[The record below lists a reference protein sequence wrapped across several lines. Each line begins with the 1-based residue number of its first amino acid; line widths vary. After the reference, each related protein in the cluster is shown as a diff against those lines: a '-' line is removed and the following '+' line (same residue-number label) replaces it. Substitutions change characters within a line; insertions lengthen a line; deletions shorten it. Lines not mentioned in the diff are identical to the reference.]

1 MKRIALS
8 SLTLALFALFLQSC
22 GSEAVTEEED
32 KNSISLDYTVT
43 DDDGKKSAGELN
55 IDLQE
60 PQNALNEISK
70 ALEGINLNVKKDGK
84 EVEIVN
90 FRELK
95 KMLPSSVGGMERKSS
110 EGQTTGFGGMKVSI
124 AEAEYRD
131 GNQSLDLTI
140 TDTGGLGAA
149 LMGMAFWSNLEMDK
163 ETEDGFERTTEIDG
177 HKAYMKHNRK
187 TGRSEIAVI
196 YNSRYLAV
204 AKSKGMDFDDL
215 EEVIEDL
222 DLDDLD

>member
-1 MKRIALS
+1 MKKIALS
-8 SLTLALFALFLQSC
+8 SLTFVLFALFLQSC
-22 GSEAVTEEED
+22 GSETATEEED
-32 KNSISLDYTVT
+32 KNSINLDYTVT
-43 DDDGKKSAGELN
+43 DDNGEKSAGELN

-60 PQNALNEISK
+60 PQDALNEISK
-70 ALEGINLNVKKDGK
+70 ALDGLKLNVKKDGK

-95 KMLPSSVGGMERKSS
+95 KRFPSSIAGMDRKSS
-110 EGQTTGFGGMKVSI
+110 EGQTTGFGGMKVSV

-131 GNQSLDLTI
+131 GDQRLDLTI

-177 HKAYMKHNRK
+177 HKAYMKYDRK
-187 TGRSEIAVI
+187 REQSEIAVI
-196 YNSRYLAV
+196 FDNRFLAV
-204 AKSKGMDFDDL
+204 AKGKGIDFDDL
-215 EEVIEDL
+215 QEIVEDL
-222 DLDDLD
+222 DLDDFE

>member
-8 SLTLALFALFLQSC
+8 SLTFVLFALFLQSC
-22 GSEAVTEEED
+22 GSEASTEED

-60 PQNALNEISK
+60 PQEALNEISK
-70 ALEGINLNVKKDGK
+70 ALEGINLNIKKDGK
-84 EVEIVN
+84 EVEIIN

-95 KMLPSSVGGMERKSS
+95 KRFPSSIAGMERKSS
-110 EGQTTGFGGMKVSI
+110 EGQTTGFGGMKVSV
-124 AEAEYRD
+124 AEAKYRD
-131 GNQSLDLTI
+131 GDQRLDLTI

-163 ETEDGFERTTEIDG
+163 ETEYGFERTTEIDG
-177 HKAYMKHNRK
+177 HKAYMKYDR
-187 TGRSEIAVI
+187 RREQSEIAVI
-196 YNSRYLAV
+196 FDNRFLAV
-204 AKSKGMDFDDL
+204 AKGKGIDFDDL
-215 EEVIEDL
+215 QEIIEDL
-222 DLDDLD
+222 DLDDLE

>member
-1 MKRIALS
+1 MKKVALS
-8 SLTLALFALFLQSC
+8 SLTFALFALFLQSC
-22 GSEAVTEEED
+22 GNEAAVEEED

-43 DDDGKKSAGELN
+43 DDEGKKSGGELN

-60 PQNALNEISK
+60 PQEALNEISK
-70 ALEGINLNVKKDGK
+70 ALEGINLNIKKDGK
-84 EVEIVN
+84 EVEIIN

-95 KMLPSSVGGMERKSS
+95 KRFPSSIDGMERKSS
-110 EGQTTGFGGMKVSI
+110 EGQTMGFGGMKVSV

-131 GNQSLDLTI
+131 GNQRLDLTI

-177 HKAYMKHNRK
+177 HKAYMKYDR
-187 TGRSEIAVI
+187 RREQSEIAVI
-196 YNSRYLAV
+196 FDNRFLAV
-204 AKSKGMDFDDL
+204 AKGKGIDFDDL
-215 EEVIEDL
+215 QEIVEDL
-222 DLDDLD
+222 DLDDLE

>member
-1 MKRIALS
+1 MKKIALS
-8 SLTLALFALFLQSC
+8 SLTFALFALFLQSC
-22 GSEAVTEEED
+22 GSEAATEED
-32 KNSISLDYTVT
+32 NSSISLDFSVT
-43 DDDGKKSAGELN
+43 DDDGKKTAGELN
-55 IDLQE
+55 FDLQE
-60 PQNALNEISK
+60 PQEALNEISK
-70 ALEGINLNVKKDGK
+70 ALEGINLNLKKDGK
-84 EVEIVN
+84 EVEIIN

-95 KMLPSSVGGMERKSS
+95 KRFPSSIAGMERKSS

-131 GNQSLDLTI
+131 GNERLDLTI

-177 HKAYMKHNRK
+177 HKAYMKYNRR
-187 TGRSEIAVI
+187 TEQSEIAVI

-204 AKSKGMDFDDL
+204 AKAKGMDFEDL
-215 EEVIEDL
+215 QEVVEDL

>member
-1 MKRIALS
+1 MKKLALS
-8 SLTLALFALFLQSC
+8 SLTFVFFALFLQSC
-22 GSEAVTEEED
+22 GSEATTEEED
-32 KNSISLDYTVT
+32 KNSINLDFSVT
-43 DDDGKKSAGELN
+43 DDEGKKSSGELN

-60 PQNALNEISK
+60 PQEALNEISK
-70 ALEGINLNVKKDGK
+70 ALEGINLNIKKDGK

-95 KMLPSSVGGMERKSS
+95 KLMPSSIDGMERKSS

-131 GNQSLDLTI
+131 GNQKLDLTI

-177 HKAYMKHNRK
+177 HKAYMKYDRRRNQ
-187 TGRSEIAVI
+187 SEIAVI
-196 YNSRYLAV
+196 YDNRFLAV
-204 AKSKGMDFDDL
+204 AKGKGIDFDDL
-215 EEVIEDL
+215 QEIVEDL
-222 DLDDLD
+222 DLDDLE

>member
-8 SLTLALFALFLQSC
+8 SLTFALFALFLQSC
-22 GSEAVTEEED
+22 ASETAVEEED

-60 PQNALNEISK
+60 PQEALNEISK
-70 ALEGINLNVKKDGK
+70 ALEGINLNIKKDGK
-84 EVEIVN
+84 EVEIIN

-95 KMLPSSVGGMERKSS
+95 KSLPSRIDGMDRKSS

-124 AEAEYRD
+124 AEAKYQDDDRR
-131 GNQSLDLTI
+131 LDLTI

-177 HKAYMKHNRK
+177 HKAYMKYDRRRNK
-187 TGRSEIAVI
+187 SEIAVI
-196 YNSRYLAV
+196 YDDRFLAV
-204 AKSKGMDFDDL
+204 AKGKGIDFDDL
-215 EEVIEDL
+215 EEIVEDL
-222 DLDDLD
+222 DLDDLE

>member
-1 MKRIALS
+1 MKKIALC

-22 GSEAVTEEED
+22 GSEAATED
-32 KNSISLDYTVT
+32 KNSIDLDYTVT
-43 DDDGKKSAGELN
+43 DDSGKKSSGELN

-60 PQNALNEISK
+60 PQEALNEISK
-70 ALEGINLNVKKDGK
+70 ALEGINLNIKKDGK
-84 EVEIVN
+84 EVEIIN

-95 KMLPSSVGGMERKSS
+95 KRFPTSISGMERKSS
-110 EGQTTGFGGMKVSI
+110 EGQTTGFGGMKVSV

-131 GNQSLDLTI
+131 GNQKLDLMI

-177 HKAYMKHNRK
+177 HKAYMKYDRRRNE
-187 TGRSEIAVI
+187 SEIAVI
-196 YNSRYLAV
+196 FDSRFLAV
-204 AKSKGMDFDDL
+204 AKGKGIDFDDL
-215 EEVIEDL
+215 QEIVEDL
-222 DLDDLD
+222 DLDDLN